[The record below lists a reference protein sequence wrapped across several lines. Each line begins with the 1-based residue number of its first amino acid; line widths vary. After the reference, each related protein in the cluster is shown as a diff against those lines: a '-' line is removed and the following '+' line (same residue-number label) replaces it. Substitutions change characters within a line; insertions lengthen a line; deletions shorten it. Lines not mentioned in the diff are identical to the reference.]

1 MATKK
6 FLELQEFSDVDL
18 QNELKEAKEEFTK
31 LKFDHAVAGL
41 ENPLSLRA
49 LRRDISRIKTEVR
62 RREMSKMT
70 EKDLEKRSK
79 LRLRR
84 KLKK

>member
-18 QNELKEAKEEFTK
+18 QNELKEAKEEFIK

-49 LRRDISRIKTEVR
+49 LRKDISRIKTEVR
-62 RREMSKMT
+62 RREMSLMS
-70 EKDLEKRSK
+70 EKDLENRSK